1 MIAKKVCDD
10 DDAVAQFVIFR
21 FPSLNKLSQESAR
34 LLLGHFD
41 FSDPVWETKGRVDL
55 IVTSDSKK
63 CRIEIKFISKLNEN
77 RNRLIDAIRKTK
89 TDIATKKLDFLLIT
103 TIAKKFSMQEGFK
116 RFKGYCVLG
125 ILVSKVEIEETP
137 PELLANEIL
146 KEGRSV
152 IGLWDEFTSMYQEQ
166 LLQHSKDIEKLS
178 ELNQD
183 QTKHINAVE
192 GKVDSLETKMDSLET
207 KMDSLETK
215 VETKV
220 DSLETK
226 VDSLENKVETKVDS
240 LENKVDSLENKVDS
254 LENKVDSLEN
264 KAEELRNDLG
274 NLHDKVDNV
283 LSILIEFVEK
293 KNGNEH

>member
-89 TDIATKKLDFLLIT
+89 SDIATKKLDFLLIT

-152 IGLWDEFTSMYQEQ
+152 LGLWDEFTSMYQEQ

-192 GKVDSLETKMDSLET
+192 GKVDSLET

-254 LENKVDSLEN
+254 LENK
-264 KAEELRNDLG
+264 AEELRNDLG